1 MVVIN
6 RYKYLIIICFFL
18 FSFSISRVYASI
30 SDLPLLGKVIYL
42 DAGHGGVDAGAILN
56 NLKEKDINLKLVM
69 LLRDNLVSKGAMVYL
84 TREGDYDL
92 SNGAVSRKRNDLYN
106 RAKMINDSK
115 ADLYISIHLNSTNDG
130 RWRGL
135 QIFYNSINKENKLFA
150 EKVNE
155 ILVSNLS
162 YVREIKNDNSY
173 YMYKHIKVP
182 GILIEAGFISNAS
195 DNYLLR
201 NKDYQDKLINNI
213 VYGIINYY
221 S

>member
-1 MVVIN
+1 M
-6 RYKYLIIICFFL
+6 
-18 FSFSISRVYASI
+18 FSFSISRVYANI

-42 DAGHGGVDAGAILN
+42 DAGHGGVDAGAIVN

-69 LLRDNLVSKGAMVYL
+69 LLRENLVSKGAMVYL

-135 QIFYNSINKENKLFA
+135 QIFYNSINKENKLVA

-173 YMYKHIKVP
+173 YMYKHIKIP

>member
-6 RYKYLIIICFFL
+6 KYKYLIIICFFL
-18 FSFSISRVYASI
+18 FSFSISRVYANI

-42 DAGHGGVDAGAILN
+42 DAGHGGVDAGAIVN

-135 QIFYNSINKENKLFA
+135 QIFYNSINKENKLVA

-173 YMYKHIKVP
+173 YMYKHIKIP

>member
-1 MVVIN
+1 M
-6 RYKYLIIICFFL
+6 

-42 DAGHGGVDAGAILN
+42 DAGHGGVDAGAIVN

>member
-1 MVVIN
+1 M
-6 RYKYLIIICFFL
+6 
-18 FSFSISRVYASI
+18 FSFSISRVYANI

-42 DAGHGGVDAGAILN
+42 DAGHGGVDAGAIVN

-135 QIFYNSINKENKLFA
+135 QIFYNSINKENKLVA

-173 YMYKHIKVP
+173 YMYKHIKIP

-201 NKDYQDKLINNI
+201 SKDYQDKLINNI

>member
-1 MVVIN
+1 M
-6 RYKYLIIICFFL
+6 

-42 DAGHGGVDAGAILN
+42 DAGHGGVDAGAIVN
-56 NLKEKDINLKLVM
+56 NLKEKDTNLKLVM

>member
-1 MVVIN
+1 MN

-18 FSFSISRVYASI
+18 FSFSISRVYANI

-42 DAGHGGVDAGAILN
+42 DAGHGGVDAGAIVN

-135 QIFYNSINKENKLFA
+135 QIFYNSINKENKLVA

-173 YMYKHIKVP
+173 YMYKHIKIP

>member
-1 MVVIN
+1 M
-6 RYKYLIIICFFL
+6 
-18 FSFSISRVYASI
+18 FSFSISRVYANI

-42 DAGHGGVDAGAILN
+42 DAGHGGVDAGAIVN

-135 QIFYNSINKENKLFA
+135 QIFYNSINKENKLVA

-173 YMYKHIKVP
+173 YMYKHIKIP

>member
-1 MVVIN
+1 M
-6 RYKYLIIICFFL
+6 
-18 FSFSISRVYASI
+18 FSFSISRVYANI

-42 DAGHGGVDAGAILN
+42 DAGHGGVDAGAIVN

-135 QIFYNSINKENKLFA
+135 QIFYNSINKENKLVA

-162 YVREIKNDNSY
+162 YVRKIKNDNSY
-173 YMYKHIKVP
+173 YMYKHIKIP

>member
-1 MVVIN
+1 M
-6 RYKYLIIICFFL
+6 

-42 DAGHGGVDAGAILN
+42 DAGHGGVDAGAIVN

-135 QIFYNSINKENKLFA
+135 QIFYNSINKENKLVA

-173 YMYKHIKVP
+173 YMYKHIKIP